1 TSPQPKERWHAKKH
15 LAAVAVPKAKM
26 ERQNAVVLFL
36 LCGELTCRHCSGGP
50 PSARNFNQLFT
61 HSHGLGC
68 CTLNLRVAARQME
81 NKRWLRQQN
90 N

>member
-1 TSPQPKERWHAKKH
+1 
-15 LAAVAVPKAKM
+15 M

-81 NKRWLRQQN
+81 NKRWLRQQIN
-90 N
+90 